1 MDALETLFYH
11 ARGDTGGSRRCA
23 MFLLSL
29 WNGANFKADL
39 QELLYNDPQIFQA
52 MVEVLSYLYEHNQQ
66 LSSLVSES
74 EIEPVM
80 KLWGKGFWGSPEPF
94 PFPDP

>member
-1 MDALETLFYH
+1 VDALETLFYH
-11 ARGDTGGSRRCA
+11 ARGDTCGSRRCT

-29 WNGANFKADL
+29 WNGANFKAGL

-80 KLWGKGFWGSPEPF
+80 KLWGKGFWDSPEPF
-94 PFPDP
+94 PDL